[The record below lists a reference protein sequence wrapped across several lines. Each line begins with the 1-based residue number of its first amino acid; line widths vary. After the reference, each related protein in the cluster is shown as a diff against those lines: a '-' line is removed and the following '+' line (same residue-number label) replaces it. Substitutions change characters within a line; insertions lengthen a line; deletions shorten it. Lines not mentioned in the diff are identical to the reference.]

1 MEEILVFVFFVGKCQ
16 VWLQPVGTYKLYH
29 VFIVR
34 TAICGVS
41 SQICTIGNSD
51 DSELTE
57 RTDRRFYLDVNNPA
71 TCNGTITNWTVC
83 YYGRSDAASYWA
95 TYAIY
100 QKVDSGENER
110 YENVSEMFTAVR
122 TINGDDDATDGSN
135 QIGFNCYTDFID
147 VGDSPLIIH
156 AGDVIGACVFDPQ
169 DGIFVRRELD
179 IVGRVNSDQGESLM
193 RSRGGST
200 GIGNTCTMDAIPSS
214 IPNDVLEIQD
224 NRRLH
229 IYANIE
235 PGNTNCMEPSSP

>member
-1 MEEILVFVFFVGKCQ
+1 M
-16 VWLQPVGTYKLYH
+16 WLQPVGICKLYH

-41 SQICTIGNSD
+41 SQSCTIGNSD

-57 RTDRRFYLDVNNPA
+57 RTDRRFYLNVNNPA

-83 YYGRSDAASYWA
+83 YYGRIVAVASYWA
-95 TYAIY
+95 TYAVY

-110 YENVSEMFTAVR
+110 YEKVSEMFTAVR
-122 TINGDDDATDGSN
+122 TINGGGDGFN

-147 VGDSPLIIH
+147 VGDSPLTIH

-169 DGIFVRRELD
+169 DAPFVRVELD
-179 IVGRVNSDQGESLM
+179 IVGEVSSDQGESLM
-193 RSRGGST
+193 RSRGGSA
-200 GIGNTCTMDAIPSS
+200 GIGNTCTVDAIPSS
-214 IPNDVLEIQD
+214 IPNDALEIQD

-235 PGNTNCMEPSSP
+235 PGNTNYMEPSNP